1 MTNYQYPITNAK
13 GAGRRASVIGH
24 WSLVL
29 CCSILVGCAS
39 QTRPREHVAPA
50 PDRTPPPVQT
60 ATPAPQTLE
69 EMLKQDDFD
78 LPRALLLFSEK
89 YYPETS
95 GQPHPVDIPAKLAR
109 FQEYAEQ
116 LKRELRGEHS
126 PARRARALSDFV
138 HLRLGLRS
146 DPADQSGANPENLFL
161 DRVLQNRYG
170 YCVTLSMAY
179 LVFGQAAGL
188 DVTGVRIPQHFAVKF
203 RDTDSNGM
211 PYETI
216 LETTDFGAEH
226 DDVYFYAQHRFS
238 TTSVR
243 HGVYLTPL
251 TDRQVFGTLYNNL
264 AGLTYNR
271 GNIQLAV
278 ERYSRALELAPNNAE
293 AMYNRA
299 LALRKLKRAQEG
311 LRDLN
316 EALRLDPNFAL
327 ALMLRAGLFWDNGEK
342 EQARADLAE
351 AMRKQPKWVEP
362 LMLEGQFLLED
373 KQYDEARKVFERV
386 LEMRPGFK
394 SAHLALAELEHAAG
408 NAAEARKHLRAG
420 QENE

>member
-1 MTNYQYPITNAK
+1 
-13 GAGRRASVIGH
+13 
-24 WSLVL
+24 
-29 CCSILVGCAS
+29 
-39 QTRPREHVAPA
+39 
-50 PDRTPPPVQT
+50 
-60 ATPAPQTLE
+60 
-69 EMLKQDDFD
+69 
-78 LPRALLLFSEK
+78 
-89 YYPETS
+89 
-95 GQPHPVDIPAKLAR
+95 
-109 FQEYAEQ
+109 
-116 LKRELRGEHS
+116 
-126 PARRARALSDFV
+126 
-138 HLRLGLRS
+138 
-146 DPADQSGANPENLFL
+146 
-161 DRVLQNRYG
+161 
-170 YCVTLSMAY
+170 
-179 LVFGQAAGL
+179 
-188 DVTGVRIPQHFAVKF
+188 
-203 RDTDSNGM
+203 
-211 PYETI
+211 
-216 LETTDFGAEH
+216 
-226 DDVYFYAQHRFS
+226 
-238 TTSVR
+238 
-243 HGVYLTPL
+243 VYLTPL

-373 KQYDEARKVFERV
+373 KQFDEARKVFERV

-408 NAAEARKHLRAG
+408 NIAEARKHLRAG